1 MDPLIAVAITA
12 GIMIVL
18 IVLEMPIAFA
28 IGFSASIGL
37 VLYMG
42 WPALLYSLGSFPVS
56 RIASFTWASLPLY
69 VLLGN
74 LVSASGVGADAY
86 EMANR
91 WFGKLKGGLVLAT
104 IAASGMIAATTG
116 SGATSIAILGKMAV
130 PEMEKLGYNRS
141 LATGAVASCGPL
153 GTLIPPSMAF
163 VLIGILAEISIGKL
177 FIAGI
182 LPGILTVIAFMIMVY
197 IRCAINPKL
206 VPSGVSYTWKERF
219 VSLLK
224 AWGVILIFIFIIVG
238 LYTGIATATEVAALG
253 CLVGFIMVLTGI
265 PSKRSSWKSLW
276 QAIIDTISV
285 SAIIFAFVIGTGIF
299 SLFLT
304 LSGIVNYLVVFIQ
317 NLPVPPIVIC
327 MIVVLSYFVL
337 EIFFDPTSMLMVTVP
352 IFYPVLVKGLG
363 VDPIWFSV
371 ITVIMVEITALTPP
385 VGMAVFVMH
394 AVYPKAS
401 VGEIYRGV
409 WWFIAMNLVVIAI
422 LFVFPQIATWLPNM
436 MWG

>member
-12 GIMIVL
+12 GLMIVL

-28 IGFSASIGL
+28 IGFSASVGL
-37 VLYMG
+37 VLYPG
-42 WPALLYSLGSFPVS
+42 WSALLYSLGTFPVS
-56 RIASFTWASLPLY
+56 RIASFTWSALPLY
-69 VLLGN
+69 VLLGS
-74 LVSASGVGADAY
+74 LVTASGVGADAY

-91 WFGKLKGGLVLAT
+91 WFGKLKGGLILAT
-104 IAASGMIAATTG
+104 VVASGMIAATTG
-116 SGATSIAILGKMAV
+116 SGATSIAFLGKMAV
-130 PEMEKLGYNRS
+130 PEMEKLGYSRS

-163 VLIGILAEISIGKL
+163 ILVGILAEISIGKL

-182 LPGILTVIAFMIMVY
+182 LPGILTLIAFMTMVY

-206 VPSGVSYTWKERF
+206 VPSSVVSYTWKEKF
-219 VSLLK
+219 ISLGK
-224 AWGVILIFIFIIVG
+224 AWGIILIFIFIIGG

-276 QAIIDTISV
+276 QAIIDTIGI

-304 LSGIVNYLVVFIQ
+304 LSGIVNYLIVFIQ
-317 NLPVPPIVIC
+317 NLPVPTFVIC
-327 MIVVLSYFVL
+327 IIVVLSYIAL
-337 EIFFDPTSMLMVTVP
+337 EVFFDPTSMLMVTVP
-352 IFYPVLVKGLG
+352 IFYPVLVDGLG
-363 VDPIWFSV
+363 VDPLWFSV
-371 ITVIMVEITALTPP
+371 ITVIMVEISALTPP
-385 VGMAVFVMH
+385 VGMSVFVMH

-409 WWFIAMNLVVIAI
+409 WWFITMNLVVIAI
-422 LFVFPQIATWLPNM
+422 LFIFPQITTWLPDM
-436 MWG
+436 MW